1 MCAKKISDIYKMGV
15 KVRMSILKISAVRFY
30 AGLFA
35 AVLMTS
41 ACSSSKSRVGS
52 ALDLDTNLKIN
63 FIVDSNI
70 NPDENKRPSP
80 VYVRVYELKSPTIFQ
95 KADFIDLYE
104 RDTTILGADF
114 VNKQVLKPLSPG
126 VNRTDNLLLK
136 NGAIN
141 IGLYVEFSQYRGVN
155 YKVNVPVVEH
165 SLTKNE
171 VTVKI
176 SGTDISIV
184 KK

>member
-1 MCAKKISDIYKMGV
+1 
-15 KVRMSILKISAVRFY
+15 MSILKSSTSRVC

-35 AVLMTS
+35 VLFIMS

-52 ALDLDTNLKIN
+52 ALDLDTNLRIN

-80 VYVRVYELKSPTIFQ
+80 VYVRVYELKSPTVFQ

-104 RDTTILGADF
+104 RDTAILGADF
-114 VNKQVLKPLSPG
+114 VNKQVLKPLTPG
-126 VNRTDNLLLK
+126 VNRTDNLVLK
-136 NGAIN
+136 NGATN
-141 IGLYVEFSQYRGVN
+141 VGLYVEFSQYRGVT
-155 YKVNVPVVEH
+155 YKVNAPIVEH

>member
-1 MCAKKISDIYKMGV
+1 
-15 KVRMSILKISAVRFY
+15 
-30 AGLFA
+30 
-35 AVLMTS
+35 
-41 ACSSSKSRVGS
+41 
-52 ALDLDTNLKIN
+52 LDTNLKIN

-126 VNRTDNLLLK
+126 VNRTDNLVLK

-141 IGLYVEFSQYRGVN
+141 VGLYVEFSQYRGVN

>member
-1 MCAKKISDIYKMGV
+1 MGV
-15 KVRMSILKISAVRFY
+15 KVRMSILKSSAVRFY